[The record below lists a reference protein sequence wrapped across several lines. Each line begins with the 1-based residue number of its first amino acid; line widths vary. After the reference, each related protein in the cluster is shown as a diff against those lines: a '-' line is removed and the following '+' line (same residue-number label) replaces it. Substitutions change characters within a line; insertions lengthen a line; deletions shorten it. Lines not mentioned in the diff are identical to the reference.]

1 MLLYRLPKD
10 NITMEQL
17 REIVLCSESKRGRQF
32 DIFIQILIIISLI
45 AFSIETL
52 PDLSP
57 ELYRLLRGI
66 EIFVVVVF
74 TIEYILRIVL
84 TDKKLTYIFSFYGLI
99 DLLSILPFY
108 LTTTVSLQALKMLR
122 LLRLLRILK
131 LVRYNQALVRISRAI
146 YLVKEELM
154 LFSIVTLM
162 LLYLSAMGIYHFE
175 HVAQPENFRSIF
187 DSLWWSVVTLTT
199 VGYGDIYP
207 VTDGGRIFTFFMLM
221 LGLGIVAIPTGIIAS
236 ALSSVRNS
244 EEHEMV
250 CKQADNKS
258 TPE

>member
-1 MLLYRLPKD
+1 
-10 NITMEQL
+10 MEQL
-17 REIVLCSESKRGRQF
+17 REIVLYSESKRGRQF

-57 ELYRLLRGI
+57 DIYQLLHGI
-66 EIFVVVVF
+66 EVFVVVIF

-84 TDKKLTYIFSFYGLI
+84 TDKKIAYIFSFYGLI

-108 LTTTVSLQALKMLR
+108 LTATVSLQALKILR

-131 LVRYNQALVRISRAI
+131 LVRYNQALVRISQAI
-146 YLVKEELM
+146 YLVKEELT
-154 LFSIVTLM
+154 LFTIVTLM

-175 HVAQPENFRSIF
+175 HAAQPENFRSIF

-207 VTDGGRIFTFFMLM
+207 ITDGGRIFTFFMLM

-236 ALSSVRNS
+236 ALSSVRNQED
-244 EEHEMV
+244 EEAALKE
-250 CKQADNKS
+250 
-258 TPE
+258 PE